1 MILLVNQLL
10 RERGIQPMSRID
22 EMIRENRQEY
32 GIDLSEDEAR
42 ELAKLQLED
51 LKRKGCTLE
60 HIGECHGCSAT
71 KDGSL
76 CPLCGWE
83 KRHPEYAD
91 DELAKRI
98 KALENKARDKFKAE
112 VKAKVTDEFK
122 RLKVEVDLTEA
133 AKALEIAA
141 RDLIEA
147 AREFE
152 EVEGQRDEVQL
163 KALAKVNEA
172 LGKICHTKLGC
183 FLEKTKW
190 FA

>member
-1 MILLVNQLL
+1 
-10 RERGIQPMSRID
+10 MSRID

-32 GIDLSEDEAR
+32 GIDLPEDEAR
-42 ELAKLQLED
+42 ELAELQLED

-60 HIGECHGCSAT
+60 HIDECHGCSAT
-71 KDGSL
+71 KDDSM
-76 CPLCGWE
+76 CPLCDWE

-98 KALENKARDKFKAE
+98 KALENKARDKFKTE

-122 RLKVEVDLTEA
+122 KLKVEVDLTEA
-133 AKALEIAA
+133 ARALEIAA
-141 RDLIEA
+141 KDIIAA

-152 EVEGQRDEVQL
+152 EVEGQSDEVQL

-172 LGKICHTKLGC
+172 LDKIRHSKLGF
-183 FLEKTKW
+183 FLERTKW

>member
-1 MILLVNQLL
+1 MSKIDDMIH
-10 RERGIQPMSRID
+10 
-22 EMIRENRQEY
+22 ENRQEY
-32 GIDLSEDEAR
+32 GIDLPEDEAR

-60 HIGECHGCSAT
+60 NIGECHGCSAT
-71 KDGSL
+71 KNGSE
-76 CPLCGWE
+76 CPLCDWQ

-91 DELAKRI
+91 DELARKI
-98 KALENKARDKFKAE
+98 KALENKARDQFKAE
-112 VKAKVTDEFK
+112 MRAKVIGEFK
-122 RLKVEVDLTEA
+122 KLKVDIDLTEA
-133 AKALEIAA
+133 AGALEIAA
-141 RDLIEA
+141 RDMIEA

-152 EVEGQRDEVQL
+152 EVEGQSDEVQL

-172 LGKICHTKLGC
+172 LAKIHHSKLGF